1 MVLVKLDLV
10 AAFLKL
16 FGAFD
21 KVLNQS
27 QDYGAADDEEDDDR
41 HHHNGGGGGGSGQS
55 SDTVQLKNSKRGM
68 VHLSRLRERV
78 FSDCHSTLEARV
90 RMIRDH
96 KEIKNV
102 RVDGGYHPLTIETVK
117 LLFGVYEYQE
127 ALQQLYDEQKSP
139 SMQITVS
146 HHHLTAQHH
155 SNRVHRNS
163 NILKKK
169 QIEKTLLA
177 LIKAL
182 QKNLIEKSRTYGNN
196 KKSLEYIFMLNNF
209 HYIMKTVGGTEL
221 EAACGQEV
229 MDGLRK
235 HIESYKKQYEK
246 ASWERVRE
254 FIDISRLRSDYF
266 TDKTEALSTKEK
278 KPIKT
283 RYAGFNEEFG
293 KQLAAQQL
301 YNVPDP
307 NLRAE
312 LIKRNIDVVLPMYRV
327 FVAKFKNIE
336 FTKDRGKYHKYDE
349 KTLHEK
355 MGQFFQCQF

>member
-1 MVLVKLDLV
+1 M
-10 AAFLKL
+10 
-16 FGAFD
+16 
-21 KVLNQS
+21 
-27 QDYGAADDEEDDDR
+27 
-41 HHHNGGGGGGSGQS
+41 
-55 SDTVQLKNSKRGM
+55 
-68 VHLSRLRERV
+68 
-78 FSDCHSTLEARV
+78 
-90 RMIRDH
+90 
-96 KEIKNV
+96 
-102 RVDGGYHPLTIETVK
+102 TIETVK
-117 LLFGVYEYQE
+117 LLFGVFEYQD
-127 ALQQLYDEQKSP
+127 ALQDLYDEQKSP
-139 SMQITVS
+139 TMQITVS
-146 HHHLTAQHH
+146 HHLTHH
-155 SNRVHRNS
+155 QNRVHRNS

-169 QIEKTLLA
+169 QIEKTLLS

-182 QKNLIEKSRTYGNN
+182 QKNLIEKSKTYGNN

-209 HYIMKTVGGTEL
+209 HYIMKTVSGTEL

-229 MDGLRK
+229 MDGLRR
-235 HIESYKKQYEK
+235 HIETYKKNYEK

-254 FIDISRLRSDYF
+254 HIDISRLRSDYF
-266 TDKTEALSTKEK
+266 TEKTENLSTKEK

-283 RYAGFNEEFG
+283 RYAGFNKEFQE
-293 KQLAAQQL
+293 QLNAQQL